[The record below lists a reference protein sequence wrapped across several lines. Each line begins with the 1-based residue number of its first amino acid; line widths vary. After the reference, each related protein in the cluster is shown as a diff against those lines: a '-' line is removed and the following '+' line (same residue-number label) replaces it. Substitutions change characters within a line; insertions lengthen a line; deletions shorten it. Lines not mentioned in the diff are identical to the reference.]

1 MDRSRKGK
9 NLCYMYAV
17 GSHCKSVHGAKSE
30 VEKVGIRAMYTVGS
44 HCKSVVLKVYSVT

>member
-9 NLCYMYAV
+9 NLCYMYMCAV

-30 VEKVGIRAMYTVGS
+30 VEKVGNRAMYAVGS
-44 HCKSVVLKVYSVT
+44 HCKSVILKV